1 MITRLNAETAEHH
14 AAADA
19 DFDPLFAQDVTAAD
33 YLVFLMRAY
42 GFEAPVEAML
52 AMTPGLDLNLRTH
65 DRGKAHYLAQDLAA
79 LGVRPNEIAELPQC
93 LSVPQFLGSAEAL
106 GWMYVIERHTLSH
119 GVLKGHLTARL
130 PREMRVASAYFSAHE
145 GRVGVRWGELGE
157 TLDRVAT
164 QPAIAER
171 VIAAAHEGFRMNR
184 RWSRQEPTGTRRAE
198 AV

>member
-1 MITRLNAETAEHH
+1 MIARLNAVTAEHH
-14 AAADA
+14 TAADS
-19 DFDPLFAQDVTAAD
+19 DFAPLFAQDVAAAD

-52 AMTPGLDLNLRTH
+52 AMTPGLDLSLRTH

-79 LGVRPNEIAELPQC
+79 LGIRPHEIAELPQC
-93 LSVPQFLGSAEAL
+93 LAIPQFRGSAEAL

-119 GVLKGHLTARL
+119 SVLKGHLTSHL
-130 PREMRVASAYFSAHE
+130 PRETRVASAYLSAHE
-145 GRVGVRWGELGE
+145 GRVGARWGELGE
-157 TLDRVAT
+157 TLDRIAT

-171 VIAAAHEGFRMNR
+171 VISAAHDAFSMKR
-184 RWSRQEPTGTRRAE
+184 RWYRQGPSGIRHAE